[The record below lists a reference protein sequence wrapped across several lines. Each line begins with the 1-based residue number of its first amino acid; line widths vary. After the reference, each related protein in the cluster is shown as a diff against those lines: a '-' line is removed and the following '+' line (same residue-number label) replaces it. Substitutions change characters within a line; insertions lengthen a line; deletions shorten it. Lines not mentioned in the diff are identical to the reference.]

1 MQSQRPTLIL
11 FEFHPSHFVFSARI
25 SLLALAVFPP
35 KARRIGRSLVTARAP
50 DRVAFGVTPS
60 AIGVG
65 PLLHRLD
72 IDSVALRSERS
83 GLRCGLDR
91 ACGLSL
97 VAVMA
102 AAAWQGLVGQFACGC
117 SLSRIHA
124 EAGSLSLHLARA
136 RGLWPLA
143 SQRLKF

>member
-1 MQSQRPTLIL
+1 M
-11 FEFHPSHFVFSARI
+11 
-25 SLLALAVFPP
+25 
-35 KARRIGRSLVTARAP
+35 
-50 DRVAFGVTPS
+50 AFGVRARS
-60 AIGVG
+60 ASGFCFTAWEN
-65 PLLHRLD
+65 
-72 IDSVALRSERS
+72 DSVALLSERS
-83 GLRCGLDR
+83 GLRRGLDR
-91 ACGLSL
+91 ARGLSL
-97 VAVMA
+97 VAVLA